1 MHIKYQN
8 IKFQSKSLE
17 KIDRANEIIEEYEND
32 GYSLTLRQLY
42 YQFVARGFIPNNQK
56 SYDNLGKI
64 INNARLAGLISW
76 DSIED
81 RTRYLQGYT
90 TWRNPAEIL
99 RESYDRY
106 KEDLWE
112 NQPYNIEVWVEKQ
125 ALEDVISKACSKYRI
140 NYFSCRGYVSQSA
153 MWQASQR
160 YLHLDKDTIIIHLG
174 DHDPSGIDMTRDIES
189 RLVDV
194 FEINSIYINRIALN
208 IDQVNKYKPPINPA
222 KLTDSR
228 AKDYVSKFGY
238 NSWELDALEP
248 KLLVNLIQSKIEDF
262 LDLEQ
267 WGKDL
272 KVEKTNKEK
281 IKNAIENLNNHI
293 EL

>member
-17 KIDRANEIIEEYEND
+17 KIDKANEIIDEYEND

-64 INNARLAGLISW
+64 INNARLAGLISC
-76 DSIED
+76 SP
-81 RTRYLQGYT
+81 T
-90 TWRNPAEIL
+90 EIL

-160 YLHLDKDTIIIHLG
+160 YLYLDKDTIIIHLG
-174 DHDPSGIDMTRDIES
+174 DHDPSGIDMARDIES

-194 FEINSIYINRIALN
+194 FEIHNVYINRIALN

-248 KLLVNLIQSKIEDF
+248 KLLVNLIESKIEEF
-262 LDLEQ
+262 LDLDQ
-267 WGKDL
+267 WNKDL

-281 IKNAIENLNNHI
+281 IKLAIENLNDHADF
-293 EL
+293 